1 MEEKI
6 YSMPVTGGVRSV
18 VVEEGVVTADGLAVD
33 WVLDRLYWVDA
44 KLSTIGSSALDGS
57 EARIILFS
65 TSTLRHPFSIAVFED
80 FMYWSEWESRTIFK
94 ADKFSGKN
102 VTAITGHLGQLP
114 MVVQVYHG
122 QNQPHFP
129 NHCQPFNGHCSHLCL
144 PAPRISQ
151 TMPTTSCAC
160 PDDMKLS
167 KDWRTCVAK
176 NPAKKTSTTTAPVP
190 QKKRPITT
198 RGTTSRGMKSETT
211 ETPILHHGEAD
222 VKPVAQED
230 SSLSVV
236 AILSTILGLATLVLL
251 GGLFVLHRRRQA
263 KQMATIKF
271 DNPAF
276 RRPEGSLAA
285 KESRISTIDM
295 TNQQVSYSGLENP
308 LHNLAGQ

>member
-1 MEEKI
+1 M
-6 YSMPVTGGVRSV
+6 G
-18 VVEEGVVTADGLAVD
+18 
-33 WVLDRLYWVDA
+33 
-44 KLSTIGSSALDGS
+44 
-57 EARIILFS
+57 
-65 TSTLRHPFSIAVFED
+65 
-80 FMYWSEWESRTIFK
+80 
-94 ADKFSGKN
+94 KFSGKN

-122 QNQPHFP
+122 QNQPYFP

-190 QKKRPITT
+190 QKKKPITT

-222 VKPVAQED
+222 VKPVAQEN

-236 AILSTILGLATLVLL
+236 AILSTILGLAALVLL

-276 RRPEGSLAA
+276 RRPEGSVAA

-295 TNQQVSYSGLENP
+295 TNQQVKCLFEKIEYGTTLKRNHEERSRGGGL
-308 LHNLAGQ
+308 NLLVHYQAYRPSRLPSHCPHKRGTEEDEAQDRDLGSPPEHASTRCGTGACTATLRSWQPK